1 MTIFQREKGRGNAP
15 SDQTP
20 VPGAYFR
27 KHPSVPHLCDQNEYR
42 NLYQKSIES
51 PDQFWSSM
59 ATACLKW
66 DVLFDTVHHGS
77 FEDGNHGWFLGGKL
91 NACYN
96 CVDRH
101 ALDNPDKLAILYE
114 RDDPED
120 VPQRFTY
127 GELLRDVSKLSWVL
141 KDLGVQKGDIVTIY
155 LPNVPEAVVA
165 MLACARIGAVHS
177 VVFAGFSAP
186 SLRGRLD
193 DARSRVIITA
203 DQGVRGGKFVPM
215 KNVVED
221 ALADHEGPKLRCL
234 VLRITE
240 NPVPWSQRSTDFW
253 WHEECARW
261 PGYCEPVS
269 MGAED
274 PLYML
279 YTSGS
284 TGKPKGLMH
293 TTAGYLLSCAV
304 SGKYVLD
311 LHPSDTMF
319 CAGDVGWITGHNY
332 LVYTPLVLGTTTVV
346 FEGTP
351 AYPDYDRFWQI
362 LNRCEASHFYAAPTA
377 LRMIKKTRPNG
388 SIKPLERLRV
398 IASIGEPLAP
408 SVWQWCYEELGRK
421 EAHVLDT
428 YFQTETA
435 CHAFSPLA
443 AVTPTKPGVPFFG
456 FQPAIVE
463 PDSGKEI
470 EGGEGRGLL
479 VFKQPWPGIAR
490 TVWGDH
496 ARYMKTYFEEHKG
509 YFVTGDSAYRDQDDY
524 YSILGRVDDVVNI
537 SGHRL
542 STAEIESALLDHGAF
557 AEVAVVGV
565 QDQLTGRH

>member
-1 MTIFQREKGRGNAP
+1 MTIFRRARGKGNAP
-15 SDQTP
+15 SDQIA
-20 VPGAYFR
+20 VPSAYFRYVKTHKALQTARLTAIHR
-27 KHPSVPHLCDQNEYR
+27 KHPSVPHLRDQNEYR
-42 NLYQKSIES
+42 DLYQKSIEN
-51 PDQFWSSM
+51 PGEFWSSM
-59 ATACLKW
+59 ATACLQW
-66 DVLFDTVHHGS
+66 DIPFDRVHHGS
-77 FEDGNHGWFLGGKL
+77 FEHGNHGWFLGGKL

-101 ALDNPDKLAILYE
+101 ALENPDKLAMLYE

-120 VPQRFTY
+120 APRRFTY

-155 LPNVPEAVVA
+155 LPNVPEAVVT

-193 DARSRVIITA
+193 DARSKVVITA
-203 DQGVRGGKFVPM
+203 DESSRGGKVIRM

-221 ALADHEGPKLRCL
+221 ALTDNEGPKVQCL
-234 VLRITE
+234 VLRKTG

-261 PGYCEPVS
+261 PGYCEPVP

-311 LHPSDTMF
+311 LHSSDTMF
-319 CAGDVGWITGHNY
+319 CAGDVGWTTGHGY
-332 LVYTPLVLGTTTVV
+332 LVYTPLVLGITTVV

-351 AYPDYDRFWQI
+351 AYPNYDRFWQI
-362 LNRCEASHFYAAPTA
+362 LDRCEASHFYTAPTA
-377 LRMIKKTRPNG
+377 LRMIKKARPNG
-388 SIKPLERLRV
+388 SNKPLERLRV
-398 IASIGEPLAP
+398 IASIGEPLA
-408 SVWQWCYEELGRK
+408 SNVWQWCYEVLGRK
-421 EAHVLDT
+421 EAHVLDVSQRST
-428 YFQTETA
+428 SRQIGADSLNSLNHRRIFRQKRDATPFHRWRQSLLPNLA
-435 CHAFSPLA
+435 LWLCHSLA
-443 AVTPTKPGVPFFG
+443 SN
-456 FQPAIVE
+456 QP
-463 PDSGKEI
+463 
-470 EGGEGRGLL
+470 
-479 VFKQPWPGIAR
+479 
-490 TVWGDH
+490 
-496 ARYMKTYFEEHKG
+496 
-509 YFVTGDSAYRDQDDY
+509 
-524 YSILGRVDDVVNI
+524 
-537 SGHRL
+537 
-542 STAEIESALLDHGAF
+542 
-557 AEVAVVGV
+557 
-565 QDQLTGRH
+565 